1 MKAIALLSGGL
12 DSTLAIKLIQEQGIE
27 VLAVNFT
34 SPFCCCDGKGSCPKS
49 SVVVAENLG
58 VPLKLIGLGD
68 EYLEII
74 RAPKH
79 GYGKNLNPCLD
90 CRILILSKA
99 HEYMK
104 ETGASFLVTGEVL
117 QQRPMSQNRR
127 AIGVIERE
135 SGLAGLILRPLSAKL
150 FDPTIPEKEGW
161 VDRERLLDISGRSRR
176 RQLAM
181 TKELGVS
188 GYSCPAGGCLLTDS
202 IFARKLRDLMESELM
217 DLWSAGVLRHG
228 RYHRISDGFK
238 LIVGRNHQENE
249 RLLGLARPECVLLEP
264 VDKGPTAL
272 GVGVADQASLEM
284 AGRIYA
290 YYFRKTNGPVDYRQK
305 LPQEKEGRELTAAKA
320 GESEV
325 KKVHI

>member
-1 MKAIALLSGGL
+1 MKAIALFSNGL
-12 DSTLAIKLIQEQGIE
+12 DSTLAVKLVQEQGVE

-34 SPFCCCDGKGSCPKS
+34 SPFWCCDGEGVCSKS
-49 SVVVAENLG
+49 VAVVAERLN
-58 VPLKLIGLGD
+58 VSLKLIGLGD
-68 EYLEII
+68 EYFEVI
-74 RAPKH
+74 RAPKY
-79 GYGKNLNPCLD
+79 GYGKNLNPCID
-90 CRILILSKA
+90 CRILMLGKA

-104 ETGASFLVTGEVL
+104 ESGASFVFTGEVL
-117 QQRPMSQNRR
+117 QQRPMSQTRR
-127 AIGVIERE
+127 AIDIIERE

-150 FDPTIPEKEGW
+150 FIPTIPEKKGW

-181 TKELGVS
+181 AEEWGVS
-188 GYSCPAGGCLLTDS
+188 GYFSPAGGCLLTDQ
-202 IFARKLRDLMESELM
+202 IFACKLRDLMESKLM
-217 DLWSAGVLRHG
+217 DSWSAGVLKHG
-228 RYHRISDGFK
+228 RYHRLSDGFK

-272 GVGVADQASLEM
+272 GVGVADDDLLAM

-290 YYFRKTNGPVDYRQK
+290 YYFRKTDGPVDYRQK
-305 LPQEKEGRELTAAKA
+305 LPREKEGRRVTAVKA

-325 KKVHI
+325 KKVRI